1 MNLSIRSVKR
11 EIRILGLDTCRT
23 GEVFGAIV
31 RGGLF
36 LDGVVRFRLTDNLV
50 EQELAKA
57 ILSTRYY
64 PELRAIMLHD
74 PKQLLSSTTLENRSR
89 LPIIEIARQRQ
100 AGKGY
105 VRSYANHKTL
115 FRRTRLAR
123 ETVQKILALTM
134 TGAGLPEPVRVAHLL
149 AKSKLGPFASQSSA
163 NAHTALDGGTQL
175 D

>member
-1 MNLSIRSVKR
+1 MNLSIRSVKK

-36 LDGVVRFRLTDNLV
+36 LDGVVRFPLVDNLV
-50 EQELAKA
+50 EQELARA

-74 PKQLLSSTTLENRSR
+74 PKQLLSSTTLENQSK

-105 VRSYANHKTL
+105 VRFYANHKTL
-115 FRRTRLAR
+115 FHRTRLPR
-123 ETVQKILALTM
+123 ETVEKILVLTL
-134 TGAGLPEPVRVAHLL
+134 TREGLPEPVRLAHLS
-149 AKSKLGPFASQSSA
+149 ARSKLGLAAPNKAYAASQRPRL
-163 NAHTALDGGTQL
+163 HD
-175 D
+175 